1 MVEQGWTEEGGGV
14 KLAMASCSTG
24 NKMPLPPTGLPL
36 KYNPYPPPLATYE
49 DVVASPKLFIDTL
62 MKLHAA
68 MGTKFMI
75 PIIGGKDLDLH
86 RLFVEV
92 TSRGGFGRYIF
103 KQSVLLE
110 KIDALIDGLILSLKT
125 SSQVLGEKRWKE
137 VTAVFCFPSSATN
150 ASFIARKYYSSLLEH
165 YEQIYYF
172 KAKGWAPCSADSMMK
187 TPQLPASNHGLGR
200 PRERKKR
207 RASYVSVP
215 ASPEVQ
221 AAPAPPQPQRINAA
235 ESSQVVL
242 LFTAMKQILARYT
255 STALGRLHRHKEN
268 EAYLI
273 PRKACVL
280 SDTSCPHLV
289 EMEGKKSGQADYM
302 HKENLIKLYPMFVVG
317 QATPTPLTVT
327 GVIDGKFDSGYLV
340 TVTIGLE
347 QLKGVLYHDAQQ
359 PARQVPQNNDASG
372 GPRRRRRKKC
382 EMKKRDPAHP
392 KPNRS
397 GYNFFF
403 AEQHARLKPLHP
415 GKDRDIS
422 RMIGELWNKL
432 NDSEKVVYQEKA
444 LRDKERYKA
453 EMEDYKE
460 RLRTGQIISNAVP
473 IQQRPLEPDV
483 ETMELDERIETEGGD
498 SPYTSANEF
507 SSGKS
512 DKTADEDSDMALGVE
527 IGGANVRMDE
537 AFGLQKRALKLG
549 DEGKECL
556 ADVQHKTKAES
567 RSGEDKES
575 LLFREE
581 ETVGTQES
589 DEKESMPTE
598 EGISVP
604 CEKRESFPVEDQ

>member
-1 MVEQGWTEEGGGV
+1 
-14 KLAMASCSTG
+14 MA
-24 NKMPLPPTGLPL
+24 
-36 KYNPYPPPLATYE
+36 A
-49 DVVASPKLFIDTL
+49 
-62 MKLHAA
+62 
-68 MGTKFMI
+68 
-75 PIIGGKDLDLH
+75 
-86 RLFVEV
+86 
-92 TSRGGFGRYIF
+92 
-103 KQSVLLE
+103 
-110 KIDALIDGLILSLKT
+110 
-125 SSQVLGEKRWKE
+125 
-137 VTAVFCFPSSATN
+137 
-150 ASFIARKYYSSLLEH
+150 
-165 YEQIYYF
+165 
-172 KAKGWAPCSADSMMK
+172 
-187 TPQLPASNHGLGR
+187 
-200 PRERKKR
+200 
-207 RASYVSVP
+207 
-215 ASPEVQ
+215 
-221 AAPAPPQPQRINAA
+221 
-235 ESSQVVL
+235 
-242 LFTAMKQILARYT
+242 
-255 STALGRLHRHKEN
+255 
-268 EAYLI
+268 
-273 PRKACVL
+273 
-280 SDTSCPHLV
+280 
-289 EMEGKKSGQADYM
+289 
-302 HKENLIKLYPMFVVG
+302 
-317 QATPTPLTVT
+317 ATPTPLTVT

-340 TVTIGLE
+340 TVTIGSE

-359 PARQVPQNNDASG
+359 PPCQVPQNNDASG

-444 LRDKERYKA
+444 SRDKERYKA

-527 IGGANVRMDE
+527 IGAENVRMDE

-549 DEGKECL
+549 DESKECL
-556 ADVQHKTKAES
+556 VDVQLKTKAES

-575 LLFREE
+575 LPFREE
-581 ETVGTQES
+581 ETVGIQES
-589 DEKESMPTE
+589 DEKESMPAE

-604 CEKRESFPVEDQ
+604 CEKRESVPVEDQ

>member
-1 MVEQGWTEEGGGV
+1 
-14 KLAMASCSTG
+14 
-24 NKMPLPPTGLPL
+24 
-36 KYNPYPPPLATYE
+36 
-49 DVVASPKLFIDTL
+49 
-62 MKLHAA
+62 
-68 MGTKFMI
+68 
-75 PIIGGKDLDLH
+75 
-86 RLFVEV
+86 
-92 TSRGGFGRYIF
+92 
-103 KQSVLLE
+103 
-110 KIDALIDGLILSLKT
+110 
-125 SSQVLGEKRWKE
+125 SQVLGEKRWKE

-172 KAKGWAPCSADSMMK
+172 KAKGWASRSADSMMK

-200 PRERKKR
+200 PRERQKR

-235 ESSQVVL
+235 ESSQ
-242 LFTAMKQILARYT
+242 
-255 STALGRLHRHKEN
+255 
-268 EAYLI
+268 
-273 PRKACVL
+273 
-280 SDTSCPHLV
+280 
-289 EMEGKKSGQADYM
+289 
-302 HKENLIKLYPMFVVG
+302 
-317 QATPTPLTVT
+317 ATPTPLTVT

-340 TVTIGLE
+340 TVTIGSE

-359 PARQVPQNNDASG
+359 PACQVRQNNDASA

-444 LRDKERYKA
+444 SRDKERYKA
-453 EMEDYKE
+453 AMEDYKE

-527 IGGANVRMDE
+527 IGAENVRMDE

-556 ADVQHKTKAES
+556 VDVQLKTKAES

-575 LLFREE
+575 LPSLEE

-604 CEKRESFPVEDQ
+604 CEKRESVPVEDQ